1 MKEIYFDNAATT
13 VVSPRAAET
22 VLRVMT
28 EDYGNPSS
36 LHQKGVAAENYI
48 KNAAKA
54 IAGTMGVSTNDIVF
68 TSGGTEANNHAL
80 FGAARANARSGRKI
94 LTTAMEHPAVAE
106 VLKALGAEG
115 FEVVTVPVDGQGRL
129 DLAFMERE
137 LTPDVILVST
147 MYVNNEIGAVVPVAE
162 VGKLIKSRCPNA
174 AYHVDA
180 IQAYGKYRIYPKELG
195 IDLLSVSGHKL
206 HGPKGTGFLYKSER
220 VKCKPLLYGG
230 GQQGGLRSGT
240 ENVPGIAGL
249 GVAAE
254 EAYGQ
259 LSERVEQMRLLRKRM
274 IEGLEMLP
282 EVIVHGMPGDEGA
295 PHIVNAA
302 FLGVGAEVLQHSL
315 EDHGIY
321 VSAGSAC
328 SSHKRAGS
336 PTLTAIGATKEE
348 MSSSVRFSFSA
359 RNTAEEVDEALTVLS
374 GLLPMLRRYRR
385 R

>member
-13 VVSPRAAET
+13 VVSPQAAET

-36 LHQKGVAAENYI
+36 LHRKGVAAENYI

-54 IAGTMGVSTNDIVF
+54 IAGTMGVSANDIVF
-68 TSGGTEANNHAL
+68 TSGGTEANNQAL

-147 MYVNNEIGAVVPVAE
+147 RYVNNEIGAVVPVAE

-274 IEGLEMLP
+274 IEGLEVLP

-328 SSHKRAGS
+328 S
-336 PTLTAIGATKEE
+336 
-348 MSSSVRFSFSA
+348 
-359 RNTAEEVDEALTVLS
+359 
-374 GLLPMLRRYRR
+374 
-385 R
+385 